1 MKAIVF
7 SAPIPTYVLTMAA
20 GAVSKALLV
29 GPHACTRYLDVPDP
43 ELPSPEWVRVR
54 TRLGGI
60 CGSDL
65 AVVSLQASPAT
76 SPFSSF
82 PFVIGHENV
91 GTIDA
96 AGSAAGEFAV
106 GDRVVANPLLA
117 CVARG
122 ITPPCAA
129 CAAGQPSRCEHFTD
143 GAIAPGMLIG
153 TTRGLGGSWG
163 ERYVAHRSQLLHVP
177 DGVRDEAAVLVEPFA
192 CSVHAVRGALPVAGE
207 RVLVVGAGSIGL
219 LTVAALHALS
229 PDAAITVLARH
240 GFQGEH
246 ARRLGASQVVMSG
259 GDVRAALA
267 QASGAR
273 LLKTIIGPPAVV
285 GGFDRTFVCIG
296 GARGVDDAMNLTH
309 AGGTVVLLGNARGLP
324 GIDWTPLWLKELTLR
339 GSLTYGGAAYGGA
352 PSGAPVPATSA
363 HGGTTRGDFEEALA
377 LIAGGGADV
386 APLVT
391 HTFPLAEHARA
402 LATAMDKRARS
413 VKVAFRF

>member
-7 SAPIPTYVLTMAA
+7 AAPVPTYLLTLAA
-20 GAVSKALLV
+20 GAVARALLV

-65 AVVSLQASPAT
+65 AVVSLKASPAT

-91 GTIDA
+91 GTI
-96 AGSAAGEFAV
+96 EAV
-106 GDRVVANPLLA
+106 GPAVRDFTVGERVVANPLLS
-117 CVARG
+117 CLPRG

-129 CAAGQPSRCEHFTD
+129 CAAGQPSRCQHFTD

-163 ERYVAHRSQLLHVP
+163 ERYVAHRSQLLRVP
-177 DGVRDEAAVLVEPFA
+177 DHVRDEAAVLVEPFA
-192 CSVHAVRGALPVAGE
+192 CSVHAVRGALPAAGE

-219 LTVAALHALS
+219 LTVAALHALA
-229 PDAAITVLARH
+229 PGAAITVLARH

-246 ARRLGASQVVMSG
+246 ARRLGAAEVMMG
-259 GDVRAALA
+259 GGDGGGRDVRAALA
-267 QASGAR
+267 RASGAR
-273 LLKTIIGPPAVV
+273 LLKAIIGPPAVV

-296 GARGVDDAMNLTH
+296 GASGVDEALNLTR
-309 AGGTVVLLGNARGLP
+309 AGGTVVLLGNARGLN

-339 GSLTYGGAAYGGA
+339 GSLTYGGA
-352 PSGAPVPATSA
+352 PAGPPGA
-363 HGGTTRGDFEEALA
+363 HGGSTRGDFEEALA
-377 LIAGGGADV
+377 RIAGGEADI

-391 HTFPLAEHARA
+391 HTFPLAGYARA